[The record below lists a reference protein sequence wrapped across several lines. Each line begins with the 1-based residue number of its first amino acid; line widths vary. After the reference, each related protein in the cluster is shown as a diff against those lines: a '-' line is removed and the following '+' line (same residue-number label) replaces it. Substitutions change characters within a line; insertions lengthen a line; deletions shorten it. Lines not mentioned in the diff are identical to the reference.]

1 MALASINTGGWY
13 STLYLMWLGSV
24 SSKRLSSRNILLA
37 LGQYRLQ
44 ESTTQSDSLCFCY
57 KALVVLL
64 FYLVSLNSLM
74 RSVVNEA
81 KRYDTWSHRACDW
94 MGRHIKTKYK
104 KQVSTLITAYFKKS
118 LEIKDLILLRKRMRG
133 AWRDI
138 WSDYLISLL
147 LILIFLNTSFKNQ
160 HLIVH

>member
-1 MALASINTGGWY
+1 
-13 STLYLMWLGSV
+13 MWLGSV

-44 ESTTQSDSLCFCY
+44 ESTTQSDSLWFCY

-81 KRYDTWSHRACDW
+81 KRYDTWSHGACDW
-94 MGRHIKTKYK
+94 TGRHINTKYK
-104 KQVSTLITAYFKKS
+104 KQVSTLITAYLKKS
-118 LEIKDLILLRKRMRG
+118 LEIKDLLLLRKRMRG
-133 AWRDI
+133 AWRDR

-147 LILIFLNTSFKNQ
+147 LILIFFNTSFKNQ